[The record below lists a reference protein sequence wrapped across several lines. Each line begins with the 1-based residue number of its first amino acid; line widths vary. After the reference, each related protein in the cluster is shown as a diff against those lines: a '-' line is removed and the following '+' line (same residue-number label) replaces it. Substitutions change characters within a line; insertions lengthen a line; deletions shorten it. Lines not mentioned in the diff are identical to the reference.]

1 MKISEIATSWKIRLI
16 QFRRMYSAPTR
27 QALSTTADFIFTA
40 LTTIRN
46 TRQSAMTERT
56 AMLT

>member
-1 MKISEIATSWKIRLI
+1 
-16 QFRRMYSAPTR
+16 MYSGADPTGVEYNG
-27 QALSTTADFIFTA
+27 DFIFTA